1 MVKGT
6 SHRVIVV
13 QSPDPQ
19 VFEQAIFILH
29 GDGGGVTSRQAVEQA
44 ERIARSYDRSHQL
57 PRPRRRLPGAVWA
70 LAGAAM
76 CGAVWL
82 LLTLL

>member
-44 ERIARSYDRSHQL
+44 ERIARSYARSHQL

-70 LAGAAM
+70 LAGAAAI
-76 CGAVWL
+76 GAVWL

>member
-13 QSPDPQ
+13 QSPDPR

-29 GDGGGVTSRQAVEQA
+29 GDGGVSSRQAVQQA
-44 ERIARSYDRSHQL
+44 EHIARSYARSHQL
-57 PRPRRRLPGAVWA
+57 PRRRRFPAALWA
-70 LAGAAM
+70 LAGAAG

>member
-44 ERIARSYDRSHQL
+44 ERIARSYARSHQL
-57 PRPRRRLPGAVWA
+57 PRTRRRLPGAVWA